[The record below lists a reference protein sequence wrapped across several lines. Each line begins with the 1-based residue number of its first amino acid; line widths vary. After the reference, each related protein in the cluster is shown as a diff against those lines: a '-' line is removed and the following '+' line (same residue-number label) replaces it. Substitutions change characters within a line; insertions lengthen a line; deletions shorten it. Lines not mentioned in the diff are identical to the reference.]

1 MQYSV
6 PQFIDVEDKIVGPFT
21 GKQALFMMIGFGI
34 MLLSFTFFRL
44 IVFIIISIPTTIL
57 TLAFAFWRPKG
68 FTVSRWITN
77 IINFY
82 TTPHLYIW
90 RREPD
95 GRMFKLAQKKKAKKE
110 IQATQVSKNRIKEL
124 AWLLDTSTSVSMP
137 YEAKARPKEKIQN

>member
-6 PQFIDVEDKIVGPFT
+6 PQFIDVEDKVVGPFT
-21 GKQALFMMIGFGI
+21 GKQALFMIIGFGV
-34 MLLSFTFFRL
+34 LLIAFTFFRISFFL
-44 IVFIIISIPTTIL
+44 IIAIPTILL

-95 GRMFKLAQKKKAKKE
+95 SRMFKLTQRKQAPKE
-110 IQATQVSKNRIKEL
+110 IQATQVSKNRINEL

-137 YEAKARPKEKIQN
+137 YEAKARPGEKM